1 MLSFRSLPIPVGLMV
16 LAAVSLTGCSET
28 LPESTAKQEVTV
40 TVSKPLVK
48 NITDFEYFTGQ
59 TAAVES
65 VEVRARVSGYLKEIL
80 FEEGKEVKKD
90 ARLFVIDPRPYQ
102 AAFDQAEGNVKAA
115 EARLK
120 RQDSDIDRVRR
131 LMADRASSR
140 EEYDKAIGDREETA
154 GSLFALKAG
163 VEQAKLDLD
172 FTTVTAP
179 VAGMVSR
186 AEVTIGNLVKADSTP
201 LTTIVSVDPMYVN
214 FNVDERTVLD
224 VQERVRQ
231 GHFKTVAEASVPVW
245 ISLATSANEY
255 PYEGKLQFIDNRV
268 NTGTGMLQVRA
279 VLPNP
284 KINDGPRRFTPG
296 LFVRVKVPISD
307 SIQRLLVVDRAIGS
321 DLDQKFVYVV
331 DNQNVVERRP
341 VKVGPLE
348 KDLRVVL
355 PVPVVKIDKGWR
367 PAREGEKGQPSLREG
382 DRVIISGLQQVYPG
396 VTVRANEVKM
406 PGSEGAAQ

>member
-1 MLSFRSLPIPVGLMV
+1 ME
-16 LAAVSLTGCSET
+16 AVSQS
-28 LPESTAKQEVTV
+28 PQSQEVKV
-40 TVSKPLVK
+40 TVSKPVVR
-48 NITDFEYFTGQ
+48 NVTDFEYFTGQ

-80 FEEGKEVKKD
+80 FKEGKEVKKD
-90 ARLFVIDPRPYQ
+90 AKLFLIDPRPYK
-102 AAFDQAEGNVKAA
+102 ASLAQAEGNVQAA

-163 VEQAKLDLD
+163 VAQAQLDLS
-172 FTTVTAP
+172 FTDVIAP
-179 VAGMVSR
+179 VGGMVSR
-186 AEVTIGNLVKADSTP
+186 AQVTVGNLIKADSTL
-201 LTTIVSVDPMYVN
+201 LTTIVSVDPMYVY

-224 VQERVRQ
+224 VQERMRQ
-231 GHFKTVAEASVPVW
+231 GHHKSVEDAAFPVW
-245 ISLATSANEY
+245 VSLATSAGQY

-268 NTGTGMLQVRA
+268 NTGTGTLQVRA

-284 KINDGPRRFTPG
+284 PVEGGPRRFSPG
-296 LFVRVKVPISD
+296 LFVRVKVPISGGV
-307 SIQRLLVVDRAIGS
+307 QRLLVVDRAVGS

-331 DNQNVVERRP
+331 DDKNVVERRP

-348 KDLRVVL
+348 KDLRVIL
-355 PVPVVKIDKGWR
+355 PVPVVKSDKGLR
-367 PAREGEKGQPSLREG
+367 PAREGEKGEPSLREG
-382 DRVIISGLQQVYPG
+382 ERVIISGLQQVYPG
-396 VTVRANEVKM
+396 VTVQANEVKM
-406 PGSEGAAQ
+406 PGSEVAAANQP